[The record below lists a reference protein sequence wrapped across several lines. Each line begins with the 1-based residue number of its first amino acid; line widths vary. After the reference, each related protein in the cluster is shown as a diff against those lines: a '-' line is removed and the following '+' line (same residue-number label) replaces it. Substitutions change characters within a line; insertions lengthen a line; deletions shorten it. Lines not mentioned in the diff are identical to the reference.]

1 MFSKLQTSVKQ
12 FFASITNTQPV
23 SPINLQKK
31 ADKIFFPT
39 FESKSSILFWLL
51 WVVFF
56 ALYGIAV
63 QAHEIM
69 GFHHFSLLFLDY
81 LLQNFFVIFFNIGF
95 TYFSIPK
102 LVGKTHSQISTYIL
116 INSVILTPSAI
127 VLANFILHLWID
139 KPFIGAVII
148 MYAFIATLVIG
159 VVLGLL
165 CYYFSSYEKKIQ
177 RQYELYQDALIEQ
190 NEQIKA
196 RITPHFFFNML
207 NTVQYLVEEN
217 PYEAENML
225 RSVSNLY
232 RASFNGSQEIGFLDE
247 IEICKHYLNIEMY
260 RFAEK
265 LEVIW
270 QLPDEDMLYDM
281 TIPSLTLQLT
291 IEKMIIFVVENTNSF
306 ICLEIAVDWED
317 DIINIDVKANLL
329 GGFSDTLQQHIREK
343 LSFHN
348 QIHILQ
354 DIYGK
359 SANITYQFDDDT
371 LTTKISYPFFDV
383 AFNQ

>member
-39 FESKSSILFWLL
+39 LESRSSILFWLL
-51 WVVFF
+51 WVVFL

-69 GFHHFSLLFLDY
+69 DFEHFYLLLLDY

-116 INSVILTPSAI
+116 INSVILTPSA
-127 VLANFILHLWID
+127 VALANFILHLWID
-139 KPFIGAVII
+139 KPFIGAITI

-177 RQYELYQDALIEQ
+177 RQYELYQNSLIEQ

-281 TIPSLTLQLT
+281 TIPSLTLQLA

-317 DIINIDVKANLL
+317 NIINIDVKANLL

-343 LSFHN
+343 LRFQN
-348 QIHILQ
+348 QTHILQ